1 MSNGGDPKLIRDLLL
16 DARLWGWLRKLSE
29 DQAKTLKTLERKYE
43 TSWTVLHEEGKDVTE
58 EKLKSFK
65 QETANLTDQMDRK
78 LKDLEV
84 ASQELIQLEFNLTSI
99 AEAQKST
106 STNVSVKRLS
116 WITFIFLPL
125 MFVSSI
131 FGMNVDVLKSNPRW
145 WIYILFAA
153 GTMILTLGVWILFK
167 WKKLES
173 RIEKK
178 FQWLVK
184 PENFDEEKGLGTAL
198 KADTWT
204 GKAKKS

>member
-1 MSNGGDPKLIRDLLL
+1 MSNGRDSKLISDLLL

-29 DQAKTLKTLERKYE
+29 GQCQTLKTLERNYKIKG
-43 TSWTVLHEEGKDVTE
+43 WTVLYEEGTAR
-58 EKLKSFK
+58 KLQSFE
-65 QETANLTDQMDRK
+65 QEIVNLTDQMDLK
-78 LKDLEV
+78 LKGLEV

-106 STNVSVKRLS
+106 STNVSMKRLS

-125 MFVSSI
+125 MFISSV

-167 WKKLES
+167 RKNLER
-173 RIEKK
+173 RIKER

-184 PENFDEEKGLGTAL
+184 RENFDEERGLGTTL
-198 KADTWT
+198 KAGTWT
-204 GKAKKS
+204 GKAKIS

>member
-1 MSNGGDPKLIRDLLL
+1 MSNGRDSKLISDLLL

-29 DQAKTLKTLERKYE
+29 GQGQTLKTLERNYKIKG
-43 TSWTVLHEEGKDVTE
+43 WTVLYEEGTAR
-58 EKLKSFK
+58 KLQSFE
-65 QETANLTDQMDRK
+65 QEIVNLTDQMDLK
-78 LKDLEV
+78 LKGLEV
-84 ASQELIQLEFNLTSI
+84 ASQELIQLEFNQTSI

-106 STNVSVKRLS
+106 STNVSMKRLS

-125 MFVSSI
+125 MFISSV

-167 WKKLES
+167 RKNLER
-173 RIEKK
+173 RIKER

-184 PENFDEEKGLGTAL
+184 RENFDEEKGLGTTL
-198 KADTWT
+198 KAGTWT
-204 GKAKKS
+204 GKAKIS